1 MKEKLR
7 NIFYFLLGLGLL
19 AGFGFLVYKLS
30 TKLFEHI
37 DKINPTIF
45 VALIA
50 GTVTIVGYFITRYL
64 ERKKLIEQQIREQK
78 LPTYEQFIDF
88 IFKIFKSVKTNKPLK
103 DKELQELYWNLN
115 KKAILW
121 LSDKTLK
128 SYTNFRDS
136 STRLSTLEKPTQT
149 DNLTVLLAFEQLL
162 LDFRTDIGH
171 DNKNLVPGDI
181 LSMFITDMNE
191 LKGIKK

>member
-1 MKEKLR
+1 MREKLQ
-7 NIFYFLLGLGLL
+7 NILYFLLGLGLL
-19 AGFGFLVYKLS
+19 AGFGFLIYKLS
-30 TKLFEHI
+30 VKLLEHI

-88 IFKIFKSVKTNKPLK
+88 IFKIFKSAKTNQPLT
-103 DKELQELYWNLN
+103 DEELQELYWNLN

-136 STRLSTLEKPTQT
+136 STRLSTLENPTQS

-171 DNKNLVPGDI
+171 DNKNLESGDI
-181 LSMFITDMNE
+181 LSLFITDMNE